1 MGLEG
6 TEGHRQAHGGSLE
19 YLGGGVSKNVSN
31 GVRTLWCALQVKSD
45 GYLEAGKIAFSIK
58 MKNKR

>member
-31 GVRTLWCALQVKSD
+31 GVRTLWCALQVVFRRL
-45 GYLEAGKIAFSIK
+45 LEAHL
-58 MKNKR
+58 